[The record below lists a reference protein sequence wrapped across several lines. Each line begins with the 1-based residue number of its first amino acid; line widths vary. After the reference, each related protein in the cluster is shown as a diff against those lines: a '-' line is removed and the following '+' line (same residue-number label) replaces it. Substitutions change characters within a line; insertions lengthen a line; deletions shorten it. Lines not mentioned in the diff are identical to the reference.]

1 METKSSINP
10 TTRKRGLF
18 ARDFIKNK
26 ELYTM
31 AIPVILYYF
40 MFCYMPMYGAI
51 IAFKNY
57 TPVAGI
63 MGSKWVGLQYFEQFF
78 SSPYFKDT
86 IVNALRISISTIIFS
101 FPMPIIMA
109 LLINELKNGGYRRVV
124 QTVSY
129 MPHFISL
136 VVICSMIKTFTM
148 DSGIINS
155 FLSLFGFEKTSL
167 LLHPQYFV
175 PIYVISGIWQ
185 ELGWN
190 SIIYLAAL
198 SGVDQQLYEAAKIDG
213 ANRWKQTIHVTLPSI
228 IPTII
233 TMFILKVGA
242 VLSVGHEKIL
252 LLANDHT
259 ASVAEV
265 ISTYVYKRGLI
276 NNDWSFSTAVGL
288 FSSVVNF
295 IILIITNK
303 ISRKVADIGLW

>member
-1 METKSSINP
+1 MEKKNNVNP
-10 TTRKRGLF
+10 TIKKHGLF
-18 ARDFIKNK
+18 VSDFIKNK

-31 AIPVILYYF
+31 AIPIILFYL

-57 TPVAGI
+57 TPAAGI
-63 MGSKWVGLQYFEQFF
+63 MGSQWVGLQYFEQFF
-78 SSPYFKDT
+78 SSPYFSNT
-86 IVNALRISISTIIFS
+86 IVNTLRISISTIIFS
-101 FPMPIIMA
+101 FPMPIVLA
-109 LLINELKNGGYRRVV
+109 LLLNEVKNSTYKKVV

-167 LLHPQYFV
+167 LLHAKYFV

-185 ELGWN
+185 ELGWS

-198 SGVDQQLYEAAKIDG
+198 SGVDQGLYEAAKIDG

-228 IPTII
+228 VPTII
-233 TMFILKVGA
+233 TMFILKVGS
-242 VLSVGHEKIL
+242 VLGIGHEKL
-252 LLANDHT
+252 LLLSNDYT

-276 NNDWSFSTAVGL
+276 NQDWSFSTAVGL